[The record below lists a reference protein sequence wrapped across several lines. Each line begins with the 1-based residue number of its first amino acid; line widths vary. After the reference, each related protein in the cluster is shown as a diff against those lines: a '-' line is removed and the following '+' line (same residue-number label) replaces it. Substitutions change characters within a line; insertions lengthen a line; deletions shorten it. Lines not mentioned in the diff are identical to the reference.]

1 MNSIILTGGT
11 SKRFGSDKS
20 QAKIANKNLLE
31 ILTDGLSDLIIVGP
45 ESAIK
50 AKYVREE
57 PQGSGPVAA
66 IGAGLK
72 EVESEL
78 VAIFATDMPFASR
91 LLNQLQKALAK
102 EAAIPVDCDG
112 FAQPLAAIYRTE
124 ALNRAIATFETLENK
139 SVKELISKLDVDL
152 VPLVETE
159 LLLDIDTKADLEK
172 AIDLASRLAL

>member
-20 QAKIANKNLLE
+20 QAIIANKTLLE
-31 ILTDGLSDLIIVGP
+31 ILTEGLSELIIVGP
-45 ESAIK
+45 ETSIN

-91 LLNQLQKALAK
+91 MLNQLERALIK
-102 EAAIPVDCDG
+102 DAAIPVDCDG
-112 FAQPLAAIYRTE
+112 FAQPLAAVYRTE
-124 ALNRAIATFETLENK
+124 ALNRAISTFETLENK
-139 SVKELISKLDVDL
+139 SMKELISKLDVDL

>member
-20 QAKIANKNLLE
+20 QAIIANKTLLE
-31 ILTDGLSDLIIVGP
+31 ILTEGLSELIIVGP
-45 ESAIK
+45 ETSIN

-72 EVESEL
+72 EVDSEL

-91 LLNQLQKALAK
+91 MLNQLERALIK
-102 EAAIPVDCDG
+102 DAAIPVDCDG
-112 FAQPLAAIYRTE
+112 FAQPLAAVYRTE
-124 ALNRAIATFETLENK
+124 ALNRAISTFETLENK
-139 SVKELISKLDVDL
+139 SMKELISKLDVDL

>member
-20 QAKIANKNLLE
+20 QAIIANRTLLE
-31 ILTDGLSDLIIVGP
+31 ILTEGLSELIIVGQETP
-45 ESAIK
+45 IK
-50 AKYVREE
+50 AKYVREQ
-57 PQGSGPVAA
+57 PLGSGPVAA

-78 VAIFATDMPFASR
+78 VGIFATDMPFASR
-91 LLNQLQKALAK
+91 LLNQLRIALSK
-102 EAAIPVDCDG
+102 DAAIPVDCDG
-112 FAQPLAAIYRTE
+112 FAQPLAAIYRTK
-124 ALNRAIATFETLENK
+124 ALKRAIATFETLENK
-139 SVKELISKLDVDL
+139 SVKELISKLNVDL

-172 AIDLASRLAL
+172 AIDLASRLAP